1 MGHDAMKEQLSAYF
15 GDRLAAFAQ
24 AYGELTV
31 TVRPEHLLEVAQQLR
46 DQDAFAFTFLSD
58 LTGVDCAAGALEV
71 VYHLLSIKHR
81 SRLRLKVRIDRAAA
95 LPSVAGIWPTANW
108 HEREAYDLLG
118 ITFSGH
124 PDLKRILTPDGF
136 SGHPLL
142 KEYPLR
148 GEK

>member
-1 MGHDAMKEQLSAYF
+1 MKEQLSAHF
-15 GDRLAAFAQ
+15 GDKLAAVTE
-24 AYGELTV
+24 AYGELNV
-31 TVRPEHLLEVAQQLR
+31 MVPPEHLLEVAQQLR
-46 DQDAFAFTFLSD
+46 DQDSFAFTFLSD
-58 LTGVDCAAGALEV
+58 LTGVDCTAGAVEV

-81 SRLRLKVRIDRAAA
+81 CRVRIKVQAVRGAA
-95 LPSVAGIWPTANW
+95 LPSVTGIWPTANW

-142 KEYPLR
+142 KEFPLR

>member
-1 MGHDAMKEQLSAYF
+1 MKEKLTIGL
-15 GDRLAAFAQ
+15 GDKLAGCTEAHGELNVTVLPENLLAAAQ
-24 AYGELTV
+24 L
-31 TVRPEHLLEVAQQLR
+31 LR
-46 DQDAFAFTFLSD
+46 DQDKLSFTFLSD
-58 LTGVDCAAGALEV
+58 LTGIDCGGEELEV

-81 SRLRLKVRIDRAAA
+81 SRVRIKVRIPRGTAV
-95 LPSVAGIWPTANW
+95 PSVTGIWPTANW

-118 ITFSGH
+118 ITFAGH

-142 KEYPLR
+142 KEFPLR

>member
-1 MGHDAMKEQLSAYF
+1 MKKELTTYLGDKLAALSEACGELNATVLPEQL
-15 GDRLAAFAQ
+15 
-24 AYGELTV
+24 LTV
-31 TVRPEHLLEVAQQLR
+31 ARQLR
-46 DQDAFAFTFLSD
+46 DHEALAFSFLSD
-58 LTGVDCAAGALEV
+58 LTGVDCADGTFEV

-81 SRLRLKVRIDRAAA
+81 SRVRLKVRITWGTE

-118 ITFSGH
+118 ITFAGH

-136 SGHPLL
+136 SGHPLR

-148 GEK
+148 GER